1 MPDYYMPA
9 PNNHKNANWLAILLL
24 IFLVVYM
31 CSNTNNINNI
41 HKCNWEN
48 CSHYNKSVNVQT
60 FSPEWGYE
68 KDTDGY
74 YIEITH
80 IAQPTWSYKQCEEY
94 VFTGV
99 E

>member
-1 MPDYYMPA
+1 MKTSEKTTMYIVMFVM
-9 PNNHKNANWLAILLL
+9 HIMLIILLL
-24 IFLVVYM
+24 S
-31 CSNTNNINNI
+31 CNSNNLHT
-41 HKCNWEN
+41 CNWEN

-80 IAQPTWSYKQCEEY
+80 IAQPTWTYEQCEQY

>member
-1 MPDYYMPA
+1 MPDYYMPE

-31 CSNTNNINNI
+31 CSNTNI

-48 CSHYNKSVNVQT
+48 CSHYNKSVDVQT

-80 IAQPTWSYKQCEEY
+80 IAQPQWSYEQCEDY
-94 VFTGV
+94 VMSGV